1 MFNIKT
7 GLLALVISASCIA
20 GDSESAAT
28 KARAAGHRPVSK
40 VAGSRRGAPHKR
52 RQEPIP
58 AEYQKLA
65 FAEEKPDT
73 FVAQHHTGAGR
84 GKTRGKTTG
93 LKQPKRGF

>member
-1 MFNIKT
+1 MFKIKI
-7 GLLALVISASCIA
+7 ALVALVLSASCIA

-28 KARAAGHRPVSK
+28 KALAAGRKAAIK
-40 VAGSRRGAPHKR
+40 VAGSRRGTPHKR
-52 RQEPIP
+52 RQERIQ

-84 GKTRGKTTG
+84 GKTTG
-93 LKQPKRGF
+93 LKQPKPGF